1 MPSRPD
7 PEYRV
12 PKIGSTERDPTSSF
26 EEFTLRTSERAAY
39 VAYAGE
45 RDRKAAE
52 GRSTH
57 LTAITREF
65 RGVTIREF
73 MLQPNNPRATVSI
86 QSIGH

>member
-45 RDRKAAE
+45 RAAKE
-52 GRSTH
+52 AKGKSTH
-57 LTAITREF
+57 LVGITREF
-65 RGVTIREF
+65 RGRVITEYV
-73 MLQPNNPRATVSI
+73 LQPNNRAVVSI
-86 QSIGH
+86 QSLGH

>member
-12 PKIGSTERDPTSSF
+12 PKVGGGERDPTSSF

-45 RDRKAAE
+45 RARKEAE
-52 GRSTH
+52 GRGTH

-65 RGVTIREF
+65 RGRTIREYY
-73 MLQPNNPRATVSI
+73 LQPNNRAAVSI
-86 QSIGH
+86 VSVGEH